1 MASIIVTGGQ
11 PDPSVLVGSPLFN
24 QRDALVKVDPAS
36 ARAVRIV
43 PAARGEPLARTALAD
58 CNDNDLVEI
67 ELDGGIRVWMSVG
80 ALNTSRRFN
89 IDARDGQ
96 IEVGPSMRGLPG
108 QRGLGDWV
116 IKALT
121 VVAAPDAGKLAHAK
135 LVAAIEARLG
145 SAPGLYR
152 IAGDPRTGL
161 VPFAAPAKAPKTPYL
176 LFLHGTASSTQG
188 SFGDLWQVN
197 GGAAI
202 AELKQRYASDQV
214 LTLQHRTLTESP
226 IDNALAIATALPAGA
241 VLHLVSH
248 SRGGLIGELLARAGV
263 DTGSAPFDAD
273 DLALFD
279 AAVAGNTAW
288 KGQSAAL
295 RRLNDLLAKKRF
307 RVERFARVACPALG
321 TTLASGKLQD
331 WCNIALNVLGGVGA
345 LTGAPTL
352 AAISDLLKGL
362 IAGLITFD
370 DVPGLQAMDPSNAL
384 VKLLNVEGAHT
395 QADLAI
401 VGGTT
406 QGSGVWN
413 RLKMLLVDAF
423 FAGDNDLVVD
433 TPAMSGGTRREKGA
447 IRFLQRSADIN
458 HFAYFAHPVTAR
470 HVLDALSDTDR
481 VARGFDTA
489 DVSHVLRGVASR
501 GARPTLDKPP
511 VVFVLPG
518 IMGSCLDVGPNR
530 VWVDYGQLIFTGLSK
545 LGVDQANVKPT
556 LLDAGTYSEL
566 IDFLGDTHDVVAFPY
581 DWRLSVDA
589 AAARL
594 NEALKRKLA
603 TIDTALQ
610 PIRFV
615 AHSMGGLVVRAMMAR
630 ADSAWPAISLHPG
643 ARVLMLGTP
652 NRGSHAITQLI
663 LGRERTLRLLDTLNV
678 KQGMRGM
685 LGVVDRYRGAL
696 DLLPSPSDRDYFDAD
711 VWTAMMPLAD
721 GTADDPRHNTA
732 WPTPTKADLAASQ
745 AFCAMLASQPL
756 DPARVMYVA
765 GQADET
771 AIGISI
777 QGTRLTFMATAA
789 GDGRV
794 PWDTGIPPGISA
806 WYVDAEH
813 GDIPAHRRSWPGY
826 LELLQSGT
834 TQALR
839 RERPAT
845 RGTDDV
851 FELRE
856 IPVSYL
862 PDADAIARAGIGRAQ
877 AQSRAAPQTFVP
889 IPVRVSWGDVGYASH
904 IVMVGHYA
912 NDSIVSAEAA
922 LDAHLGGE
930 LRRRHQ
936 LRLYPA
942 AIGTALVIEDALK
955 KPPGV
960 IVIGLGDVG
969 DLGAGTLSNAVAYG
983 VLAWFA
989 ERIRDAERS
998 GQSLPDEG
1006 LSLLLVGSGA
1016 GGLDMANAIG
1026 ALLRGVA
1033 LAIER
1038 IAPVTP
1044 DPPGIS
1050 DIEFIELYEDR
1061 AHALWHDLG
1070 DVIDASDLQ
1079 GRFLRSGTLGRLPN
1093 ARRRIRTDEIP
1104 AWWQRLQI
1112 TRDGDSLVFNDTV
1125 ARARTEVRVLPTQRR
1140 LVDGLLAEA
1149 TRSSARD
1156 PALETT
1162 LFELLGP
1169 NELKDAAPRRDNL
1182 MLVLDRDTA
1191 RYPWELMTNQRDANG
1206 LPQAV
1211 VAGVL
1216 RQFSTVVFRRNAEM
1230 ATLHNALV
1238 IGDPLGPFPPLPGAQ
1253 QEARAVGQ
1261 RLASSG
1267 YTVTGLNDRPSTS
1280 SILRALYLVPYRVVH
1295 LAGHGVADIAG
1306 SVAIGTRESR
1316 GAAGDG
1322 NEGSS
1327 PVSGMVLED
1336 GVYLTYAEIEQ
1347 MRSVPEL
1354 VFVNCCHLGAITDNP
1369 NEVAA
1374 QFALKFIEIGVRAVV
1389 AAGWAVDDA
1398 AATHFAG
1405 EFYAQML
1412 GGSGFGDAVKRAR
1425 RACFDAFPE
1434 ANTFGAYQC
1443 YGDPDYRLTT
1453 MRSNDHSASGN
1464 VEYASENDL
1473 IVEGIERVFDG
1484 YIVDQTEAV
1493 VAARLDALATTAA
1506 SLGFLTS
1513 GRVHEALGGAYA
1525 RIGRFDDAVIHDREA
1540 IAVDGD
1546 PPAATLGTLQRFTA
1560 MRVRQAI
1567 GALGPAV
1574 WRIDTPNAPSAKA
1587 RAAAA
1592 ASIRSA
1598 IADFEPQLVFGRTRD
1613 RLATLG
1619 SAEKRLALVATT
1631 VRQQRVALAR
1641 MQDYYAE
1648 AADSAGN
1655 RDDPHSLL
1663 QLALAMILLARLTG
1677 SGSRRSPATKA
1688 AARKAIAAKASAAA
1702 KATQSRPS
1710 SIDRLLDQAATLQR
1724 EFSVST
1730 APYVWTDTAQADVD
1744 LIRAIHADSLDGA
1757 TAKHI
1762 VDGYVQALA
1771 RARDHAARTSII
1783 ENVGLIHALLG
1794 ETAGLKA
1801 ATLANLKVI
1810 YRALAPLG
1818 SLTGVPPLS

>member
-11 PDPSVLVGSPLFN
+11 PDPSVLVASALFD
-24 QRDALVKVDPAS
+24 QRDALVRVDPSS
-36 ARAVRIV
+36 ARSLRIV
-43 PAARGEPLARTALAD
+43 PASRAGPLAKAALAD
-58 CNDNDLVEI
+58 CNDNDLVEL
-67 ELDGGIRVWMSVG
+67 ELDGGIRVWMSVD
-80 ALNTSRRFN
+80 ALRASRRFN
-89 IDARDGQ
+89 MDVRDGQ

-108 QRGLGDWV
+108 DRGFGVWV
-116 IKALT
+116 IKAMT
-121 VVAAPDAGKLAHAK
+121 VVAAPHAGKLAHAK
-135 LVAAIEARLG
+135 LVAAIDARLG

-161 VPFAAPAKAPKTPYL
+161 VAFKAPAKAPASPYL
-176 LFLHGTASSTQG
+176 LFLHGTASSTHG
-188 SFGDLWQVN
+188 SFGGLWQVN
-197 GGAAI
+197 GGASI
-202 AELKQRYASDQV
+202 AELKQRYAADQI

-263 DTGSAPFDAD
+263 DAGKAPFGDD

-279 AAVAGNTAW
+279 AAVAGNVAW
-288 KGQSAAL
+288 KDQPATL
-295 RRLNDLLAKKRF
+295 RRLADLLATKRF

-331 WCNIALNVLGGVGA
+331 WCNIAMNVLGGVGA

-370 DVPGLQAMDPSNAL
+370 DVPGLQAMDPSGPL
-384 VKLLNVEGAHT
+384 VKLLNAEGAST

-406 QGSGVWN
+406 QGHGVWN

-433 TPAMSGGTRREKGA
+433 TPAMSGGTQRENGA
-447 IRFLQRSADIN
+447 IRFLQRSADIH
-458 HFAYFAHPVTAR
+458 HFAYFDHPVTAR
-470 HVLDALSDTDR
+470 HVLDALSDIDR
-481 VARGFDTA
+481 LARGFDGV
-489 DVSHVLRGVASR
+489 DVSHVLRGAVSR
-501 GARPTLDKPP
+501 RRRPLPDKPP

-530 VWVDYGQLIFTGLSK
+530 VWVDYGQLVFTGLSK
-545 LGVDQANVKPT
+545 LGIDQPDVTPT
-556 LLDAGTYSEL
+556 MLDADTYSGL
-566 IDFLGDTHDVVAFPY
+566 LDFLGDTHDVIAFPY

-589 AAARL
+589 AGARL
-594 NEALKRKLA
+594 NDALKAKLA
-603 TIDTALQ
+603 AIDTTRQ

-630 ADSAWPAISLHPG
+630 ADSAWPAICAHTD

-678 KQGMRGM
+678 KQGMRGL

-696 DLLPSPSDRDYFDAD
+696 DLLPWPSDRDYFNAD
-711 VWTAMMPLAD
+711 VWAALMPLAD
-721 GTADDPRHNTA
+721 GTAVDAARTTA
-732 WPTPTKADLAASQ
+732 WPTPSKADLAASH
-745 AFCAMLASQPL
+745 AFCAALAEQPL
-756 DPARVMYVA
+756 DPHRVVYVA

-771 AIGISI
+771 AIGIAVE
-777 QGTRLTFMATAA
+777 GKGLTFMATAA

-794 PWDTGIPPGISA
+794 PWDTGIPDGISA
-806 WYVDAEH
+806 WYVDAVH

-826 LELLQSGT
+826 LDLLQSGT

-839 RERPAT
+839 HDRPAT

-877 AQSRAAPQTFVP
+877 PQSIAAAQTFVP
-889 IPVRVSWGDVGYASH
+889 IPVRVSWGDLGYASH

-912 NDSIVSAEAA
+912 NDSVVSAEAA

-936 LRLYPA
+936 LGLYPA
-942 AIGTALVIEDALK
+942 AIGTALVLEDALK

-969 DLGAGTLSNAVAYG
+969 ELGAGTLSNAVAYG

-998 GQSLPDEG
+998 GQSLPDDG

-1016 GGLDMANAIG
+1016 GGLDMPNAID

-1033 LAIER
+1033 LALER
-1038 IAPVTP
+1038 IAPVSP

-1061 AHALWHDLG
+1061 AHSLWHDLG
-1070 DVIDASDLQ
+1070 DVIDASELK
-1079 GRFLRSGTLGRLPN
+1079 GRFQRSGTLGRLPD
-1093 ARRRIRTDEIP
+1093 ARRRVRTDVIP

-1112 TRDGDSLVFNDTV
+1112 TRDGDTLVFNDTV

-1140 LVDGLLAEA
+1140 LVDDLLAEA

-1169 NELKDAAPRRDNL
+1169 NELKETAPRRANRI
-1182 MLVLDRDTA
+1182 LVLDRDTA

-1216 RQFSTVVFRRNAEM
+1216 RQFSTVVFRRSAEM

-1253 QEARAVGQ
+1253 QEARAVGE
-1261 RLASSG
+1261 RLSSSG
-1267 YTVTGLNDRPSTS
+1267 YDVTQLNDRPRTS
-1280 SILRALYLVPYRVVH
+1280 SILRALYAAPYRVVH
-1295 LAGHGVADIAG
+1295 LAGHGVADISAVETPDAG
-1306 SVAIGTRESR
+1306 AIHAN
-1316 GAAGDG
+1316 AAMGDPA
-1322 NEGSS
+1322 SS
-1327 PVSGMVLED
+1327 PISGMVLED
-1336 GVYLTYAEIEQ
+1336 GVYLTHAEIEQ

-1425 RACFDAFPE
+1425 RVCFAAFPD

-1443 YGDPDYRLTT
+1443 YGDPDYRLTAL
-1453 MRSNDHSASGN
+1453 RSIDDRSSGA
-1464 VEYASENDL
+1464 VEYASDNEL
-1473 IVEGIERVFDG
+1473 IIDGIERAFDG
-1484 YIVDQTEAV
+1484 YIVDQTEAD
-1493 VAARLDALATTAA
+1493 VAARLDTLAATAEN
-1506 SLGFLTS
+1506 LGFLAS
-1513 GRVHEALGGAYA
+1513 GRVHEALAGAYA
-1525 RIGRFDDAVIHDREA
+1525 RIGRFDDAVMHDRAA
-1540 IAVDGD
+1540 IAADGGS
-1546 PPAATLGTLQRFTA
+1546 PAATLGALQRFTA
-1560 MRVRQAI
+1560 MRVRQAVST
-1567 GALGPAV
+1567 LGPAV
-1574 WRIDTPNAPSAKA
+1574 WRITSQKAPSARA

-1619 SAEKRLALVATT
+1619 SAEKRLALVATS
-1631 VRQQRVALAR
+1631 VRQQRAALDR
-1641 MQDYYAE
+1641 MQMFYEE
-1648 AADSAGN
+1648 ASARADD

-1663 QLALAMILLARLTG
+1663 QLALAMLLLARTG
-1677 SGSRRSPATKA
+1677 APRSPAAKA
-1688 AARKAIAAKASAAA
+1688 GARKAASAKDATLT
-1702 KATQSRPS
+1702 KATQARHRA
-1710 SIDRLLDQAATLQR
+1710 IDRLLDRAADLQR
-1724 EFSVST
+1724 QFSSST
-1730 APYVWTDTAQADVD
+1730 APYVWTDTAEADVD
-1744 LIRAIHADSLDGA
+1744 LIRAIHTDSLDGT

-1762 VDGYVQALA
+1762 VAGYTQALT
-1771 RARDHAARTSII
+1771 RANDYAARTSII

-1794 ETAGLKA
+1794 ETAGGNA
-1801 ATLANLKVI
+1801 ATLANLK
-1810 YRALAPLG
+1810 
-1818 SLTGVPPLS
+1818 